1 MLFAFKNDGEIIGNM
16 KQAWREANSE
26 VEAELKKREGEL
38 AQSNQSLEEEQE
50 AGQKKD
56 RNIKD
61 LNNKIH
67 DLEEELEVGLGEFYL
82 MPKET
87 DLCWICRS

>member
-1 MLFAFKNDGEIIGNM
+1 MNEIFFSA
-16 KQAWREANSE
+16 KAL

-67 DLEEELEVGLGEFYL
+67 DLEEELEVGPGEFYL

-87 DLCWICRS
+87 DLSWIYQS